1 MKEYRIIDNFSE
13 ESVKRKL
20 IFKKSEDLQLKMFI
34 SKVHGF
40 LFAQFA
46 FMYLFVIVSGQN
58 EAIKTFF
65 EDNCGATF

>member
-1 MKEYRIIDNFSE
+1 
-13 ESVKRKL
+13 
-20 IFKKSEDLQLKMFI
+20 MFI